1 MRGGVAAAV
10 FFLAVLVGVPSAGA
24 GANPRPIGASMTVAA
39 SPHTARAH
47 VRLKLTLRYEMRCG
61 YPGAGRLVVTFP
73 SALKLPKRFA
83 AGAVRVAGKPL
94 TAKVEGRTVTVTIPP
109 PKGTLCNVVSLGS
122 LAVTF
127 TRAAKLVNPTQAGT
141 YRLRA
146 AHAGHHFTASLAITP
161 AA

>member
-10 FFLAVLVGVPSAGA
+10 LVLAVLVAVPSAGA
-24 GANPRPIGASMTVAA
+24 GESPRPFGASMTVTA
-39 SPHTARAH
+39 SPHTTRAH
-47 VRLKLTLRYEMRCG
+47 ARLTLTLRYEMRCG
-61 YPGAGRLVVTFP
+61 YPGSGPLVVTFP

-83 AGAVRVAGKPL
+83 AGAVRAGKSL
-94 TAKVEGRTVTVTIPP
+94 AAKVEGRTVTATIPP

-127 TRAAKLVNPTQAGT
+127 TRAAKLVNPGQAGS
-141 YRLRA
+141 YRFKA
-146 AHAGHHFTASLAITP
+146 AHAGHHFTARLAITP